1 MGIPHLS
8 SCNAWETGV
17 LICKNSQRNNPCY
30 NSAAMQNAVFSA
42 PTSLVPP
49 EDCAD
54 MAALRVAI
62 DALDAKLVRLLAL
75 RQAYIERAAVL
86 KKDRATIRDE
96 ARIEDVVQ
104 KVLAEA
110 RAAGL
115 SPAIAESVW
124 RVLIERSI
132 AHEFVKFDAK

>member
-1 MGIPHLS
+1 
-8 SCNAWETGV
+8 
-17 LICKNSQRNNPCY
+17 
-30 NSAAMQNAVFSA
+30 
-42 PTSLVPP
+42 
-49 EDCAD
+49 

>member
-1 MGIPHLS
+1 
-8 SCNAWETGV
+8 
-17 LICKNSQRNNPCY
+17 
-30 NSAAMQNAVFSA
+30 
-42 PTSLVPP
+42 
-49 EDCAD
+49 
-54 MAALRVAI
+54 MAALRGAI

-96 ARIEDVVQ
+96 ARIEDVVR

-110 RAAGL
+110 KAAGL

-132 AHEFVKFDAK
+132 AHEFAKFDAK

>member
-1 MGIPHLS
+1 
-8 SCNAWETGV
+8 
-17 LICKNSQRNNPCY
+17 
-30 NSAAMQNAVFSA
+30 MQNDVFSA
-42 PTSLVPP
+42 PASLVPP

-54 MAALRVAI
+54 MAALRGAI
-62 DALDAKLVRLLAL
+62 DALDARLVRLLAL

-96 ARIEDVVQ
+96 ARIEDVVR

-110 RAAGL
+110 KAAGL

-132 AHEFVKFDAK
+132 THEFVKFDAK

>member
-1 MGIPHLS
+1 
-8 SCNAWETGV
+8 
-17 LICKNSQRNNPCY
+17 
-30 NSAAMQNAVFSA
+30 MQNDA
-42 PTSLVPP
+42 PLTAP

-54 MAALRVAI
+54 MAQLRVAI
-62 DALDAKLVRLLAL
+62 DALDAELVRLLAR

-96 ARIEDVVQ
+96 ARIEEVVE

-110 RAAGL
+110 KSAGL
-115 SPAIAESVW
+115 SAAIAESVW

-132 AHEFVKFDAK
+132 AHEFAAFDAKP